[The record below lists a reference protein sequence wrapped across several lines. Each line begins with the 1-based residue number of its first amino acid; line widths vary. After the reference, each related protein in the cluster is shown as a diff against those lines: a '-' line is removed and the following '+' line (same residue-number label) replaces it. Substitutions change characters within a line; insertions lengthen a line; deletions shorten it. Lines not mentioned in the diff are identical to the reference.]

1 MVGTGQA
8 AVGEHG
14 TWYRAS
20 SGRRMYRR
28 LVPLSR
34 MLHNGV
40 GVEGRR
46 AGRKA
51 GIYGHANA
59 QRRQVSR
66 CSVYPRHAWGVLRMY
81 GTKQFGASVRPQ
93 PLLQP
98 HSVAAAR
105 HVVRHGG
112 QEAERGV
119 DGPRRG
125 GLAGKWWRRLRSIGH
140 TVPYVVTYWRAPMLH
155 RRQVVSPAGGMPS
168 CQHSAYA
175 SVHAP
180 PAPQRGHGSA
190 HRLAAQ
196 PRRVAAATRAPP
208 G

>member
-1 MVGTGQA
+1 MVIQPRKPRHQAWYMAHGTGQT
-8 AVGEHG
+8 AV
-14 TWYRAS
+14 
-20 SGRRMYRR
+20 RRMYRR

-98 HSVAAAR
+98 HSVAAVR

-112 QEAERGV
+112 QQAERGV
-119 DGPRRG
+119 DGPRCG
-125 GLAGKWWRRLRSIGH
+125 GLAGEGWRRLRCIGH
-140 TVPYVVTYWRAPMLH
+140 TSRAPTRCCTYMH
-155 RRQVVSPAGGMPS
+155 I
-168 CQHSAYA
+168 
-175 SVHAP
+175 HAI
-180 PAPQRGHGSA
+180 HC
-190 HRLAAQ
+190 
-196 PRRVAAATRAPP
+196 
-208 G
+208 

>member
-1 MVGTGQA
+1 
-8 AVGEHG
+8 
-14 TWYRAS
+14 
-20 SGRRMYRR
+20 MYRR

-112 QEAERGV
+112 QQAEGGV
-119 DGPRRG
+119 DGPRCG
-125 GLAGKWWRRLRSIGH
+125 GLAGEGWRRLRCIGH
-140 TVPYVVTYWRAPMLH
+140 TSRAPTRCCTYMPCIARL
-155 RRQVVSPAGGMPS
+155 RTSERIREGCQGEEECRWWWCGPS
-168 CQHSAYA
+168 CQNSACAYRLYIHVCA
-175 SVHAP
+175 AC
-180 PAPQRGHGSA
+180 AANGS
-190 HRLAAQ
+190 RLAS
-196 PRRVAAATRAPP
+196 
-208 G
+208 